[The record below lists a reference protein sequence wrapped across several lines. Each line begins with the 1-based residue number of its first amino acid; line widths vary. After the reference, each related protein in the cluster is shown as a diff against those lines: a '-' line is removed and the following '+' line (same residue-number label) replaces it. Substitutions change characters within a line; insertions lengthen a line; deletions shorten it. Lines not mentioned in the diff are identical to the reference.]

1 MNVVYTVWEM
11 LNLFLVLWWKYW
23 FKLPFGIILWPFK
36 DVLVIKQEILW
47 YYGNRSCY
55 FFLFSRTWWSLM
67 KTREY
72 FQEVYRMFIML
83 MTLIWYGNLLFDSI
97 TWYIFS
103 SVNQFLR
110 FTKSFVVRF
119 QCLCAFM
126 YLEGQSCDFFQ
137 EISSWCCYLF

>member
-1 MNVVYTVWEM
+1 MVK
-11 LNLFLVLWWKYW
+11 KYW
-23 FKLPFGIILWPFK
+23 FKLPFGLILWPFK

-72 FQEVYRMFIML
+72 FQEVYRMFTML

-110 FTKSFVVRF
+110 FTNSFVVRF
-119 QCLCAFM
+119 LMSMCFYVSGRPKLWLLPGNKLLVLLLVLVSPFSVS
-126 YLEGQSCDFFQ
+126 YRNKF
-137 EISSWCCYLF
+137 W